1 MNLRFFALP
10 LFSGEAH
17 LLLHPGELAQLRGFE
32 VGCGGSAARQ
42 HNLIVELGLLLD
54 RGELVVSL
62 GGSCCQLFVQPDPEI
77 VLPVAANPAAAAS
90 KFPASLLTLL
100 VAPQLSAG
108 QLLDDVF
115 DGSLLR
121 FPALQSLS
129 HLAVEV

>member
-1 MNLRFFALP
+1 LLS
-10 LFSGEAH
+10 LFSVARRIFSCILAN
-17 LLLHPGELAQLRGFE
+17 LLSCEDSKSVAAEVLRDNTISLWR
-32 VGCGGSAARQ
+32 C
-42 HNLIVELGLLLD
+42 LLLD
-54 RGELVVSL
+54 RGEHFVSQ

-77 VLPVAANPAAAAS
+77 VLSLAADPAAAAS

-100 VAPQLSAG
+100 VAPQLSAR

-121 FPALQSLS
+121 LPALQSLS